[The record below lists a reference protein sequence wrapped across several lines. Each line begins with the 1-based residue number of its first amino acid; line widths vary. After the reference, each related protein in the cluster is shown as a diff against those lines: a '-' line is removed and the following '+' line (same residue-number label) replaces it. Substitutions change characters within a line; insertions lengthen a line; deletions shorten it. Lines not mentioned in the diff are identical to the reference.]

1 MTPTTTHAQALQQ
14 RAGASIITGPWPTY
28 SQFKG
33 FPERERWALYE
44 LAKAG
49 RQAMEDNGF
58 EMAESC
64 DAFARRVTE
73 ELDL

>member
-1 MTPTTTHAQALQQ
+1 MSPSTPPQALQH
-14 RAGASIITGPWPTY
+14 RTGATIITGPWPTY
-28 SQFKG
+28 THFKG

-58 EMAESC
+58 EMAESH
-64 DAFARRVTE
+64 DAFVRRVTE